1 MLVNYDILER
11 VKKDSSFIDKVVD
24 EVVSE
29 YTGNLEKYVES
40 IKSFLEEGVQDV
52 TTHDL
57 NNMSLRVSSYLFFLS
72 SNMEKVGIRASV
84 ASALHDEKY
93 NNAYTELTT
102 GTIADKQAKAT
113 NAVKEEEVINIIF
126 DKSYRILK
134 NRYSATEKLVDCIRK
149 VISARMSEA
158 ELSRKVN

>member
-57 NNMSLRVSSYLFFLS
+57 NNMSLRVASYLFFLS

-93 NNAYTELTT
+93 NNAYMELTT

>member
-1 MLVNYDILER
+1 
-11 VKKDSSFIDKVVD
+11 
-24 EVVSE
+24 
-29 YTGNLEKYVES
+29 
-40 IKSFLEEGVQDV
+40 
-52 TTHDL
+52 
-57 NNMSLRVSSYLFFLS
+57 
-72 SNMEKVGIRASV
+72 MEKVGIRASV

-93 NNAYTELTT
+93 NNAYMELTT

>member
-1 MLVNYDILER
+1 MAILYNLKWKYQTSNWNNGIISILNKLSDEDL
-11 VKKDSSFIDKVVD
+11 KELYNILLSLPVD
-24 EVVSE
+24 
-29 YTGNLEKYVES
+29 
-40 IKSFLEEGVQDV
+40 
-52 TTHDL
+52 
-57 NNMSLRVSSYLFFLS
+57 LS

-93 NNAYTELTT
+93 NNVYMALTT

-113 NAVKEEEVINIIF
+113 NAVKEEEVVTIIF
-126 DKSYRILK
+126 EKSYKILK

-158 ELSRKVN
+158 ELSRKAN

>member
-57 NNMSLRVSSYLFFLS
+57 NNMSLRVASYLFFLS

>member
-1 MLVNYDILER
+1 MLVKDEILTKVET
-11 VKKDSSFIDKVVD
+11 DSEFIDEVVD
-24 EVVSE
+24 RVVSE
-29 YTGNLEKYVES
+29 YTGNLETYVES
-40 IKSFLEEGVQDV
+40 IKNFLEEGVEEV
-52 TTHDL
+52 TTQDL
-57 NNMSLRVSSYLFFLS
+57 NNMSLRVASYLFFLS

-93 NNAYTELTT
+93 NNAYMALTT

-113 NAVKEEEVINIIF
+113 NAVKEEEVITIIF
-126 DKSYRILK
+126 EKSYKILK

-158 ELSRKVN
+158 ELSRKAN

>member
-93 NNAYTELTT
+93 NNAYMELTT